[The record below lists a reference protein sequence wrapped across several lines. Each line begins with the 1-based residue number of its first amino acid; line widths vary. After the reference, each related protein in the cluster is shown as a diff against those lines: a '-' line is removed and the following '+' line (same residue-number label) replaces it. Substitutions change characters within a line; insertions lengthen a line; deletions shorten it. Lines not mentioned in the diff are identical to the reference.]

1 MRIASIVEG
10 DGEVVALPLLLR
22 RLATWRTPEIYPDV
36 PAPIRV
42 RRDRFINREDE
53 FRRHLLLAAAKAG
66 DEGWVLIL
74 LDSDDDCA
82 VQSSEQL
89 FARAQLVIPHRRVS
103 VVMAVRE
110 YEAWLIAAAGSLNG
124 HRGFSFE
131 ENQAVA
137 AEVPRDAKGWLK
149 DRMASRAYG
158 ETTDQ
163 PAFTALM
170 DLEEAHTNS
179 RSFRKLCAEWDR
191 RARGA

>member
-1 MRIASIVEG
+1 MRIVSIVEG
-10 DGEVVALPLLLR
+10 DGEVAALPLLLR
-22 RLATWRTPEIYPDV
+22 RLADWRNPEIFPDV

-82 VQSSEQL
+82 VQASRQL
-89 FARAQLVIPHRRVS
+89 LGRAQRVIPHRRVS

-110 YEAWLIAAAGSLNG
+110 YEAWFIAAADSLNG
-124 HRGFSFE
+124 CRGFSFE
-131 ENQAVA
+131 AGQPVA

-149 DRMASRAYG
+149 ERIAGRTYG
-158 ETTDQ
+158 ETIDQ
-163 PAFTALM
+163 PAFTAVM
-170 DLEEAHTNS
+170 DLEQAHANS

-191 RARGA
+191 HAQEA